1 LILPKDKMSSEEA
14 SAMLPDQSL
23 EQDTDSSEQLEE
35 RNEALATVSEE
46 LQLTYEELKA
56 AEEELHEQNRKLVAE
71 RQRYQ
76 DLFNFA
82 SDGYLVTDEAGVI
95 QEANHA
101 IVNLLS
107 LDLKVLVKKPLIV
120 FIAPSERRAFYRRL
134 SRLPALEQI
143 QNWELLLQPR
153 RSDTIPVEVT
163 VTCIRGAFGKP
174 EGLRWLIRDIRDRK
188 RNEAEREQL
197 LQREQ
202 AAREAAESANRI
214 KDEFLAVLSHELRSP
229 LNPILGWVRLL
240 QTRTFDQ
247 AKTAEALATIER
259 NAKLQAKLIE
269 DLLDVS
275 RILRNKLTL
284 KMIPINLEYCIS
296 GALDTVRLAA
306 QAKEIDIQTVFDP
319 TVEVMGDPTRLQ
331 QVIWNLLSNAVK
343 FTSEGG
349 RVEIRLRCIDAHAQI
364 QVIDTGKG
372 IGADFLP
379 NVFDYFCQEDGS
391 TTRSFGGLGLGL
403 AIVRQI
409 VDLHGGTVEADSP
422 GEGQGATFTVY
433 LPLTAESAP
442 PVEGLQPTAA
452 LSLEGTNIL
461 VVDDDADSRE
471 LITFVLEQAGAS
483 VTSVTSAEEVLQTL
497 AQTPLDVLVSDVG
510 MPEMDGYELMRQ
522 VRTLP
527 PQHGGEIPAIAVTA
541 YAGDINQQ
549 QALLVGFQGHLS
561 KPIDPDELI
570 AAVARLGKPEISGDR
585 SQS

>member
-1 LILPKDKMSSEEA
+1 MSSEEV

-101 IVNLLS
+101 IVTLLS

-247 AKTAEALATIER
+247 AKPPR
-259 NAKLQAKLIE
+259 H
-269 DLLDVS
+269 S
-275 RILRNKLTL
+275 PR
-284 KMIPINLEYCIS
+284 S
-296 GALDTVRLAA
+296 S
-306 QAKEIDIQTVFDP
+306 
-319 TVEVMGDPTRLQ
+319 VM
-331 QVIWNLLSNAVK
+331 
-343 FTSEGG
+343 
-349 RVEIRLRCIDAHAQI
+349 
-364 QVIDTGKG
+364 
-372 IGADFLP
+372 P
-379 NVFDYFCQEDGS
+379 NY
-391 TTRSFGGLGLGL
+391 
-403 AIVRQI
+403 
-409 VDLHGGTVEADSP
+409 
-422 GEGQGATFTVY
+422 
-433 LPLTAESAP
+433 
-442 PVEGLQPTAA
+442 
-452 LSLEGTNIL
+452 
-461 VVDDDADSRE
+461 
-471 LITFVLEQAGAS
+471 
-483 VTSVTSAEEVLQTL
+483 
-497 AQTPLDVLVSDVG
+497 
-510 MPEMDGYELMRQ
+510 
-522 VRTLP
+522 
-527 PQHGGEIPAIAVTA
+527 
-541 YAGDINQQ
+541 
-549 QALLVGFQGHLS
+549 
-561 KPIDPDELI
+561 K
-570 AAVARLGKPEISGDR
+570 
-585 SQS
+585 QS